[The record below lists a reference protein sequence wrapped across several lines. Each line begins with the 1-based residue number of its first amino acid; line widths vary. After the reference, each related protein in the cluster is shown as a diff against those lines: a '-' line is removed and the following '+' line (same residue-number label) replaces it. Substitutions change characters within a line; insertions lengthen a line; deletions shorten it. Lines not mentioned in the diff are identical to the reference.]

1 MYSCWNFTTDNNRT
15 IWLQR
20 AEDVSQ
26 KRSLLV
32 LDSFVGH
39 ITSSV
44 KDKCRETNTVLGVI
58 PGGLTSIV
66 QPLDVSINKPFKD
79 WIREK
84 WRTWMATGEHR
95 YTKTGNLKKP
105 ANDLMCWW
113 IIEAWNEIPAEM
125 IVTSFKKCGITN
137 TLDNSDNSLV
147 RVEGGEEEGDKEH
160 IVVTLEDISGTK
172 TIIKL
177 ICILT

>member
-1 MYSCWNFTTDNNRT
+1 
-15 IWLQR
+15 
-20 AEDVSQ
+20 
-26 KRSLLV
+26 
-32 LDSFVGH
+32 
-39 ITSSV
+39 
-44 KDKCRETNTVLGVI
+44 
-58 PGGLTSIV
+58 
-66 QPLDVSINKPFKD
+66 
-79 WIREK
+79 
-84 WRTWMATGEHR
+84 MATGEHR

-105 ANDLMCWW
+105 VNDLMCWW
-113 IIEAWNEIPAEM
+113 IIEAWNKISAEM

>member
-1 MYSCWNFTTDNNRT
+1 
-15 IWLQR
+15 
-20 AEDVSQ
+20 
-26 KRSLLV
+26 
-32 LDSFVGH
+32 
-39 ITSSV
+39 
-44 KDKCRETNTVLGVI
+44 
-58 PGGLTSIV
+58 
-66 QPLDVSINKPFKD
+66 
-79 WIREK
+79 
-84 WRTWMATGEHR
+84 MATGEHR